1 MLTAAMK
8 HTLLNVSLLSAAA
21 ALSAAPVVTR
31 GPSYNFIG
39 ANIEGGDDGYKALSA
54 DFSASVNNYLYV
66 HGETTIVG
74 EDDFGDI
81 SQTNVGI
88 GVRFAI
94 ADSTNIDLEAATG
107 QIQLL
112 NFTGVQFGGVG
123 LGLRARLSDSFQL
136 HPRLRYFAADGPLDD
151 FGMFTLGLS
160 FFPIDELSLDLN
172 YTRYFDGLEGNQFG
186 FGVTYHF

>member
-1 MLTAAMK
+1 MLVDDMK
-8 HTLLNVSLLSAAA
+8 NTLLTVSLLSAAA
-21 ALSAAPVVTR
+21 AISAAPVVTR

-54 DFSASVNNYLYV
+54 DFSTSVNNYLYV

-74 EDDFGDI
+74 DDDFGDI

-107 QIQLL
+107 QIQRL
-112 NFTGVQFGGVG
+112 NLVGVQFGGIG

-151 FGMFTLGLS
+151 FGVFTLGLS

-172 YTRYFDGLEGNQFG
+172 YARYFDGLEGNQFG
-186 FGVTYHF
+186 LGVTYHF